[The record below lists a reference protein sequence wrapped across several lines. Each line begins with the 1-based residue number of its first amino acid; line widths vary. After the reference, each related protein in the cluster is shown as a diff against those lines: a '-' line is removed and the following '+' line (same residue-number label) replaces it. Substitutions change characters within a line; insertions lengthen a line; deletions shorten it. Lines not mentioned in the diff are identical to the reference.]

1 MPAPGGPPAA
11 LDVASLRAPGG
22 GAPLA
27 EAAAELVATVR
38 ENVRV
43 RRAVRLAAPPGGAVG
58 AYVHAAAAPGLGRV
72 AALVALAP
80 LPSAAASADPAS
92 ARALADKLAMHVV
105 AAAPRFLDAAAVPP
119 AAVAAERALL
129 REQAE
134 RGAGGKPAAVIER
147 MVEGRLKKFYAEVCL
162 IEQSYA
168 LDDKQTVGAV
178 AAAAGLRVEAFAAM
192 RVGEGLE
199 AEEGPGFAAEVEA
212 TLREAGGV

>member
-1 MPAPGGPPAA
+1 M
-11 LDVASLRAPGG
+11 
-22 GAPLA
+22 
-27 EAAAELVATVR
+27 R

-43 RRAVRLAAPPGGAVG
+43 RRAARLAAPPGGAVG

-80 LPSAAASADPAS
+80 LDGAAGADPAA

-134 RGAGGKPAAVIER
+134 RGAGDKPAAVIER
-147 MVEGRLKKFYAEVCL
+147 MVEGRLRKFYAEVCL
-162 IEQSYA
+162 TEQPYA

-192 RVGEGLE
+192 RVGDGLE
-199 AEEGPGFAAEVEA
+199 AEEVPGFAAEVEA
-212 TLREAGGV
+212 TLREAGGA